1 MSTRSVIGVYDETT
15 DKVTYVYCH
24 FDGYPE
30 HMVPSL
36 RRYIDKESVLNEI
49 ISLGGFRSIDEKNG
63 PEDVYGTKKA
73 GELSL
78 YDYIHKEDI
87 CWSDYRY
94 LFMNDKWMCFRFNPA
109 NYDEDDEYITKLREK
124 LKTMLSFIPNEHGG
138 YDFL

>member
-36 RRYIDKESVLNEI
+36 KRYIDKESILNEI
-49 ISLGGFRSIDEKNG
+49 ISLGGFSSIDEENG
-63 PEDVYGTKKA
+63 PEDVYEDRKA
-73 GELSL
+73 DELSL

-87 CWSDYRY
+87 CWADYRY
-94 LFMNDKWMCFRFNPA
+94 LFIKGKWVCFGFNPA
-109 NYDEDDEYITKLREK
+109 DYEDDDEYIIK
-124 LKTMLSFIPNEHGG
+124 LKEKMQTLLLFIPNGLGG
-138 YDFL
+138 YDFI